1 LTAVVIDAS
10 MALAWCFRD
19 EASSEADAV
28 LVALE
33 GKTLLVPAIWALEVA
48 NAILTGQRAKRLG
61 QREVN
66 TFTMLLQNLP
76 IVQDVL
82 PITECMARVLPLAA
96 KHNLSAYDAAYLELS
111 LRRGA
116 ALATLDRNLQSAA
129 LRTRVPIFR
138 GAPGHERRP

>member
-1 LTAVVIDAS
+1 
-10 MALAWCFRD
+10 MALAWCFRG
-19 EASSEADAV
+19 EASSYADAV

-76 IVQDVL
+76 IVQDVQ
-82 PITECMARVLPLAA
+82 PITACMASVLPLAA

-111 LRRGA
+111 IRRGA

-129 LRTRVPIFR
+129 LRTRVPIFP
-138 GAPGHERRP
+138 GGPGHERRP